1 MYKSQYVYVYIYI
14 YTDIFK
20 NPPPDHALMK
30 SEWSPSGGFKQ
41 DKVLDR
47 TASVI
52 VLKL

>member
-1 MYKSQYVYVYIYI
+1 MYI

-20 NPPPDHALMK
+20 NPPPDQALKIKAPILRNKPK
-30 SEWSPSGGFKQ
+30 SEWSPAGGFKQ